1 MGEIKPDISDG
12 AVKSA
17 TGKDWATWFQILDA
31 AGAQAMSH
39 KAIVAYLVE
48 DHQVAPWWQQMVAVT
63 YEQARGL
70 CEKHE
75 KPSGYQISRS
85 KTFVA
90 LPEKAYRAWKDEGQ
104 RARWLPDPGFTIR
117 TESLNKSLRITWID
131 GFTNLDVNFYE
142 KGPGKCQVTVQHS
155 KLDDA
160 DQAEAM
166 KVYWSEALESL
177 GHFLAD

>member
-1 MGEIKPDISDG
+1 MSESTPDISDG

-17 TGKDWATWFQILDA
+17 TGKNWAAWFQILDA

-39 KAIVAYLVE
+39 KAIVACLVDE
-48 DHQVAPWWQQMVAVT
+48 HQVGPWWQQMIAVT
-63 YEQARGL
+63 YEQRRGL
-70 CEKHE
+70 REKHE

-85 KTFVA
+85 KTYPVS
-90 LPEKAYRAWKDEGQ
+90 PEKAYSAWKDEGQ
-104 RARWLPDPGFTIR
+104 RARWLPDAGFTIR

-131 GFTNLDVNFYE
+131 GFTSLDVNFYE

-155 KLDDA
+155 KLSDA

-166 KVYWSEALESL
+166 KVYWGEALERL
-177 GHFLAD
+177 GNFLAG